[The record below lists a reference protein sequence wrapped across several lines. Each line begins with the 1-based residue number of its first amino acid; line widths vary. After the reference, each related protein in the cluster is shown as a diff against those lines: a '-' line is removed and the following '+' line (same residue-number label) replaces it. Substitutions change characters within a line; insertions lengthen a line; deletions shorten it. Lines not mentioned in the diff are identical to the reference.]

1 MNTDHVDDMTRMLT
15 ILPSRRDVL
24 RGLAGAGLGLG
35 AFRFRGATEA
45 KKRKNKHKKHKPKK
59 ATPNEFGCLEV
70 GDPCKTATQC
80 CSGVC
85 EGKKGKKR
93 CRAHGNGTCNQ
104 TIQAFCAPDNPT
116 ISLCNSA
123 DCVCVRTTAG
133 SNFCTSTQGVQCADC
148 TRDADCEALG
158 FLPGSAC
165 LPWSEGQCAGDCGET
180 GMACAVPCG
189 AEITGPIT

>member
-1 MNTDHVDDMTRMLT
+1 LNQNSFDVLTRSLT
-15 ILPSRRDVL
+15 SIPSRRHLL
-24 RGLAGAGLGLG
+24 RGLAGLGLGLS
-35 AFRFRGATEA
+35 AARFTGVVEA
-45 KKRKNKHKKHKPKK
+45 KKKRKHKPKK
-59 ATPNEFGCLEV
+59 PKPNAFGCLEV
-70 GDPCKTATQC
+70 GDACKNADQC

-85 EGKKGKKR
+85 DGKKGKKR
-93 CRAHGNGTCNQ
+93 CRAHDSGTCNQ

-123 DCVCVRTTAG
+123 SCVCVRTTAG
-133 SNFCTSTQGVQCADC
+133 SNFCTSTQGGVQCADC
-148 TRDADCEALG
+148 SKDADCEALG

-165 LPWSEGQCAGDCGET
+165 LPWSEGQCADDCGET

>member
-1 MNTDHVDDMTRMLT
+1 MDQNSFDVLTRSLT
-15 ILPSRRDVL
+15 NIRSRRHLL
-24 RGLAGAGLGLG
+24 RGLASLGLGLG
-35 AFRFRGATEA
+35 AVRLPEVASAR
-45 KKRKNKHKKHKPKK
+45 KKRKHKKRKGTKAKPN
-59 ATPNEFGCLEV
+59 AFGCLEV
-70 GDPCKTATQC
+70 GNACQSEEQC
-80 CSGVC
+80 CSGIC
-85 EGKKGKKR
+85 AGKKGKR
-93 CRAHGNGTCNQ
+93 TCRAHDTGTCDQ

-123 DCVCVRTTAG
+123 SCVCVRTTAG
-133 SNFCTSTQGVQCADC
+133 SNFCTSTQGAQCADC
-148 TRDADCEALG
+148 TKDADCEALG